1 MKCPSC
7 GREIPD
13 DSEIC
18 PYCTASIKHRVK
30 IRTIYIIAISLVV
43 LASTYGVLAY
53 YGGEVP
59 ITKIKDLGLT
69 DNYNFIR
76 LHGKVDGYPWVYEND
91 YKVTSFRFKLDDG
104 TGTVTIKLYG
114 DVIKRMVNAHKIP
127 AMGDT
132 VDIKGTY
139 MYSSNSLI
147 LNNIDYLTIE
157 RPEHKEVSLKNI
169 VEAAPWDYKNGEK
182 VYVNGNITSIREF
195 SFGFVCTIDEKFDIL
210 IPRAYYSLNVINMSE
225 MGSSY
230 VQFYGALQFY
240 QPKQP
245 SDTYRVVNLPDLL
258 SNAESYNG
266 TFIRVPWAKVVD
278 RNLLTKTIIVYSN
291 GSEIPV
297 YVRNGVKYYTPGD
310 HVEIQGRFVNYKG
323 TWEISVSHRNDFV
336 SEPKWELIS
345 DPNYKIL
352 SKKSYISNGTMK
364 EFSLVELRGRVV
376 DYREFSY
383 SLSLTVWANNQS
395 YLVYV
400 ENKAMAKN
408 LDYGSYVVIK
418 GIVTFY
424 NGQPE
429 IKVRPFTNDVLEV
442 IEG

>member
-30 IRTIYIIAISLVV
+30 IRTIYVIAISLAII
-43 LASTYGVLAY
+43 ASAYGVLAY

-59 ITKIKDLGLT
+59 VTKIKDLGLT

-91 YKVTSFRFKLDDG
+91 YEVTSFRFKLNDG

-114 DVIKRMVNAHKIP
+114 DVIKRMVEMKKIP

-147 LNNIDYLTIE
+147 LNNIDYLKIE
-157 RPEHKEVSLKNI
+157 RPEHRSIRIDEVIN
-169 VEAAPWDYKNGEK
+169 AAPWYYKNGED
-182 VYVNGNITSIREF
+182 VFVDGNITSVREF
-195 SFGFVCTIDEKFDIL
+195 SFGFICTIDEKFDVL
-210 IPRAYYSLNVINMSE
+210 IPRAYYSLGIMNMSDI
-225 MGSSY
+225 GSSY

-240 QPKQP
+240 QPLQP
-245 SDTYRVVNLPDLL
+245 SDTYKVVDLPNLMEKP
-258 SNAESYNG
+258 STYNG
-266 TFIRVPWAKVVD
+266 SYVRITWAKVIE
-278 RNLLTKTIIVYSN
+278 RNVLNNTIIVYSN
-291 GSEIPV
+291 GSSVPV
-297 YVRNGVKYYTPGD
+297 YIRNGVKYYAPGD
-310 HVEIQGRFVNYKG
+310 HVEIQGRFINYKG
-323 TWEISVSHRNDFV
+323 TWEISVSHKNDFV
-336 SEPKWELIS
+336 TEPKWELIS

-352 SKKSYISNGTMK
+352 QKKQYILNGPMK
-364 EFSLVELRGRVV
+364 EFSLVEIRGSVV
-376 DYREFSY
+376 DYRVFTHSVSITIWSNNRSY
-383 SLSLTVWANNQS
+383 M
-395 YLVYV
+395 VYV

-408 LDYGSYVVIK
+408 VDYGESIVVR
-418 GIVTFY
+418 GIVTYY

-429 IKVRPFTNDVLEV
+429 IKVRPLTSDFVEV
-442 IEG
+442 NL